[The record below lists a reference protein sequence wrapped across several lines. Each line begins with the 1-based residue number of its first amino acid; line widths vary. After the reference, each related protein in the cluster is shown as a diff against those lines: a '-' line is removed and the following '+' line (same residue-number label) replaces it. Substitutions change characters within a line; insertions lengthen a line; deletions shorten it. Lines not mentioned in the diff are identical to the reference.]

1 MMEPEVTLMK
11 KINIFEE
18 GPFKDTG
25 YGMLWVH
32 DSPNF
37 RVVNF
42 NFKAGQTL
50 PVHSHDT
57 DGELTI
63 AVLVGEGQFLGAE
76 DATMPAK
83 AGDVLVSPIATPHG
97 IKAITDM
104 QVLVTIAPP
113 P

>member
-1 MMEPEVTLMK
+1 MK
-11 KINIFEE
+11 KMNIFEE
-18 GPFKDTG
+18 GPFKDEG

-32 DSPNF
+32 DSANF

-50 PVHSHDT
+50 PVHNHDV

-63 AVLVGEGQFLGAE
+63 VVLSGDGEFLGA
-76 DATMPAK
+76 DNVALPAK
-83 AGDVLVSPIATPHG
+83 AGDVLVCPIAVPHG
-97 IKAITDM
+97 IRAITEM
-104 QVLVTIAPP
+104 RVLVTIAPP

>member
-1 MMEPEVTLMK
+1 MK
-11 KINIFEE
+11 KTNIFEV
-18 GPFKDTG
+18 GPFKDEG

-42 NFKAGQTL
+42 NFKAGQEL
-50 PVHSHDT
+50 PLHQHDL

-63 AVLVGEGQFLGAE
+63 VVLTGEGAFLAADG
-76 DATMPAK
+76 ATMPAK
-83 AGDVLVSPIATPHG
+83 PGDVLVCPIRVPHG
-97 IKAITDM
+97 VRSITDM
-104 QVLVTIAPP
+104 RILVTVAPP

>member
-1 MMEPEVTLMK
+1 MQKT
-11 KINIFEE
+11 NIFEE

-42 NFKAGQTL
+42 NFKAGQEL
-50 PVHSHDT
+50 PIHHHDV
-57 DGELTI
+57 DGELSI
-63 AVLVGEGQFLGAE
+63 VVLEGEGEFLA
-76 DATMPAK
+76 DAGVTMPAK
-83 AGDVLVSPIATPHG
+83 PGDVLVCPINVPHG
-97 IKAITDM
+97 IRSITDM
-104 QVLVTIAPP
+104 RVLVTVAPP

>member
-1 MMEPEVTLMK
+1 MK

-42 NFKAGQTL
+42 NFKAGQSL
-50 PVHSHDT
+50 PLHSHDV

-63 AVLVGEGQFLGAE
+63 VVLEGEGEFLAAE
-76 DATMPAK
+76 GATMPAK
-83 AGDVLVSPIATPHG
+83 PGDVLVCPINVPHG
-97 IKAITDM
+97 IQSITDM
-104 QVLVTIAPP
+104 RVLVTVAPP

>member
-1 MMEPEVTLMK
+1 MDGMK
-11 KINIFEE
+11 KINVFEE

-32 DSPNF
+32 DSPFF

-50 PVHSHDT
+50 PVHSHDV
-57 DGELTI
+57 DGELSI
-63 AVLVGEGQFLGAE
+63 VVLSGEGEFLGAD
-76 DATMPAK
+76 DATIPAK
-83 AGDVLVSPIATPHG
+83 TGDVLVCPISTPHG
-97 IKAITDM
+97 IRSITDM
-104 QVLVTIAPP
+104 RVLVTIAPP